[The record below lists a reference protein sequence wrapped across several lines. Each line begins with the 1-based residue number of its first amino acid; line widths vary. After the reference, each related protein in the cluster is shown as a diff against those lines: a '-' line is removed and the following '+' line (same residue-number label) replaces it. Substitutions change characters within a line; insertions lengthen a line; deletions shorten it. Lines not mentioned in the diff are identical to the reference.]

1 MIFFSQIL
9 YPGNCY
15 YSDCLNIIKVR
26 LGYVSCINNWGFQ
39 EAIVDVVKRD
49 ENCSIN
55 ITKYLK
61 AYTKSIIEVQVMKQD
76 NLLTTYEQQ
85 IQRME
90 KIAVIR
96 SNIKAKQR
104 IFNFLI
110 WAEKNKLLDLTNHNI
125 IAEILLL
132 NRETV
137 TRTLSSLKK
146 QNIINYSQKITRN
159 HYSIIIVNRKY
170 LESSGKD

>member
-1 MIFFSQIL
+1 MISSDEIL

-15 YSDCLNIIKVR
+15 YSNCLKIVRVR

-39 EAIVDVVKRD
+39 EAIVDVVKCD
-49 ENCSIN
+49 ENCSVSV
-55 ITKYLK
+55 TKYLK

-104 IFNFLI
+104 VSGFLI

-159 HYSIIIVNRKY
+159 YYSIKIVNRKY
-170 LESSGKD
+170 LELLSTY